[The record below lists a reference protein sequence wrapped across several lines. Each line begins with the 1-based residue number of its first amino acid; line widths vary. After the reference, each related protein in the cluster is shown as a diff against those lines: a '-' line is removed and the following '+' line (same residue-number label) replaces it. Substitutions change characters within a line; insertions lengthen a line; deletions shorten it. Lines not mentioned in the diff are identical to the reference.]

1 MNDLNRSK
9 RIAKNSFL
17 LYIRMLFMLII
28 SLYTSRVVLNTL
40 GVVDYGIYNVV
51 GGVIAMLNFLTNS
64 LGVASSRYITYDLG
78 KGDITVMK
86 RTIGNILC
94 IHYFLALIIFLLGE
108 SIGLWFMETQL
119 QIPVE
124 RQNAAFWVYQF
135 SIFTS
140 VISIIGIPYNAM
152 IIAHEKMSAFAYIS
166 ITDALLKL
174 GMVYL
179 LLVIPYDKLVVY
191 AFLYFCIQ
199 AFDRIVYGIYCKR
212 HFEESHAKIAYNK
225 GLFKNIFSF
234 AGWVMSGSLAAMGFT
249 QGLNILL
256 NIFFGPVVN
265 AARGIAVQVQIVSQ
279 QFCNNFQMALN
290 PQLTKSY
297 AQGDLNYMHKLLIK
311 SSKFSFYILLFIVMP
326 LMLEAD
332 LVLHW
337 WLGIVP
343 EKTTIFLRL
352 VLCTSLLATLS
363 NPIVES
369 VHASGIIKRFQ
380 IIEASLLLTIVPISY
395 FLLKFFH
402 IAPEFVFVV
411 HIVIEIITQYVR
423 LRIVLPI
430 IRMGLKN
437 YVHQVLMPII
447 VVCIL
452 APILP
457 VVVYQNLSLGDISS
471 FLIVCMTSVISSSI
485 VIYGLGCTEVERSF
499 LKNILY
505 NKIFR
510 KFTSSTNK

>member
-1 MNDLNRSK
+1 MSSTTENSK

-86 RTIGNILC
+86 KTIGNILC
-94 IHYFLALIIFLLGE
+94 IHYLLALIIFLLGE

-124 RQNAAFWVYQF
+124 RQHAAFWVYQF

-140 VISIIGIPYNAM
+140 VLSVIAIPYNAM

-166 ITDALLKL
+166 ILDALLKL

-179 LLVIPYDKLVVY
+179 LLVIPYDKLIIY

-199 AFDRIVYGIYCKR
+199 AFDRIIYGIYCKR

-225 GLFKNIFSF
+225 NLFRNIFSF
-234 AGWVMSGSLAAMGFT
+234 AGWIMSGSLAVMGFT

-297 AQGDLNYMHKLLIK
+297 ARGDLDYMHKLLIK
-311 SSKFSFYILLFIVMP
+311 SSKFSFYILLFIIIP

-380 IIEASLLLTIVPISY
+380 LIEASLLLTIVPISY
-395 FLLKFFH
+395 LLLKLFH
-402 IAPEFVFVV
+402 VAPEFVFVV

-423 LRIVLPI
+423 LKIILPI
-430 IRMGLKN
+430 IHMDLKN
-437 YVHQVLMPII
+437 YIRLVLKPII
-447 VVCIL
+447 IVCIL

-457 VVVYQNLSLGDISS
+457 IIVYQNMSLSDIPS
-471 FLIVCMTSVISSSI
+471 FLIVCTISVLSSI
-485 VIYGLGCTEVERSF
+485 IIIYSIGCTEAERSF

-505 NKIFR
+505 TKILKR
-510 KFTSSTNK
+510 Q